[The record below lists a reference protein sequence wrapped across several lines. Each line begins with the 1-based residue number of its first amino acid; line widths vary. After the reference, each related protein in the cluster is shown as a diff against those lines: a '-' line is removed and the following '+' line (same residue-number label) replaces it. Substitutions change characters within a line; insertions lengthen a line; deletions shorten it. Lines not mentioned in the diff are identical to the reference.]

1 MTSGLVNRR
10 VLRILSLNYEFPP
23 IGGGGGNAHQHI
35 LREFRNYPDID
46 LTLITTTPQPEL
58 YGSSYSPN
66 VRIVFLPQ
74 KKKDL
79 LYWRRSEIVE
89 YLACHYGF
97 LRTHLQKE
105 AYDLCHVFFGFPSGF
120 LAYLHRKRLPY
131 IVSVRGSDVPG
142 YNRRFSLDYVL
153 LRPMLKRIYR
163 SSQRVIA
170 NSRGLKELY
179 EKQFPDL
186 RAGVIP
192 NGIDAAT
199 FTPRR
204 EKDWEE
210 WRLVCAARLIA
221 RKGIDLLLQACQ
233 RLVEDGIN
241 FSCHLIGD
249 GPEESS
255 LKRMAG
261 ELRLGERI
269 CFHGRMSRDEIA
281 RFLPNCDLFVL
292 PSYAEGM
299 SNAALEA
306 MACGLPVLLTDTGGS
321 RELIEGNG
329 EIVPVGDA
337 EALASALM
345 RMLAQPE
352 IMRRLGVRSRE
363 RAETFSWNN
372 VAAQYY
378 DLYGQIARHAGIW

>member
-1 MTSGLVNRR
+1 LTSDLVNRR
-10 VLRILSLNYEFPP
+10 VLRILSLDYEFPP

-35 LREFRNYPDID
+35 LREFQHYPDID

-58 YGSSYSPN
+58 YSSSYSPN
-66 VRIVFLPQ
+66 VKIIFLPQ

-79 LYWRRSEIVE
+79 LYWRRSEIME

-97 LRTHLQKE
+97 LRTHLHKE
-105 AYDLCHVFFGFPSGF
+105 SYDLCHVFFGFPSGF

-153 LRPMLKRIYR
+153 LRPLLKRIYR

-170 NSRGLKELY
+170 NSQGLKELF
-179 EKQFPDL
+179 EKQFPEL
-186 RAGVIP
+186 RASVIP
-192 NGIDAAT
+192 NGIDAAK
-199 FTPRR
+199 FSPRR
-204 EKDWEE
+204 NRDWNE

-221 RKGIDLLLQACQ
+221 RKGIDLLLRACQ
-233 RLVEDGIN
+233 RLKNAEID

-249 GPEESS
+249 GPEEES
-255 LKRMAG
+255 LKRLAG
-261 ELRLGERI
+261 KLGLGERI
-269 CFHGRMSRDEIA
+269 RFHGRMNRDEIA
-281 RFLPNCDLFVL
+281 QFLPNCDLFVL

-321 RELIEGNG
+321 RELVDGNG
-329 EIVPVGDA
+329 EMVPIGDA
-337 EALASALM
+337 EALTAALL

-352 IMRRLGVRSRE
+352 AMRRMGEQSRK

-378 DLYGQIARHAGIW
+378 ELYGQIARQTGVW